1 MNSTKE
7 QSNRGAV
14 LAAGEDRR
22 RSQRVIIH
30 VPVTLVFT
38 ENGQSVRVSANTVA
52 VNIHGAMIVCPRTIE
67 ADAAVE
73 MINERTQE
81 KVASRVTRAPRE
93 SSEGFLVP
101 VEFTAPSPNFWQI
114 SFPPSNWKAPEN

>member
-1 MNSTKE
+1 MNSPKE
-7 QSNRGAV
+7 QPNRGAA
-14 LAAGEDRR
+14 LMAGEERR

-30 VPVTLVFT
+30 VPVTLIFT
-38 ENGQSVRVSANTVA
+38 ENGQTVRVSANTVA
-52 VNIHGAMIVCPRTIE
+52 VNIHGAMVVSPRTIE

-73 MINERTQE
+73 MVNERTQE

-101 VEFTAPSPNFWQI
+101 IELTGPSPNFWQI
-114 SFPPSNWKAPEN
+114 SFPPSNWKASDD

>member
-1 MNSTKE
+1 MNSSKE
-7 QSNRGAV
+7 QSSRGAGLV
-14 LAAGEDRR
+14 AGEDRR

-52 VNIHGAMIVCPRTIE
+52 VNIHGAMVVSPRAIE
-67 ADAAVE
+67 ADLAVE
-73 MINERTQE
+73 MVNERTQE
-81 KVASRVTRAPRE
+81 KVASRVTRTPRE

-101 VEFTAPSPNFWQI
+101 IEFTAPTPNFWQI
-114 SFPPSNWKAPEN
+114 SFPPSNWKATDE